1 MDKDVVYIYMY
12 MHTYTHTY
20 IHNGILLSH
29 KKNEVMPFATIWTDL
44 EINILNEINQ
54 TENGRYHM
62 TSLIGGI

>member
-1 MDKDVVYIYMY
+1 MY

-20 IHNGILLSH
+20 IHNGILLSR
-29 KKNEVMPFATIWTDL
+29 KKNEVMPFATIWIDL